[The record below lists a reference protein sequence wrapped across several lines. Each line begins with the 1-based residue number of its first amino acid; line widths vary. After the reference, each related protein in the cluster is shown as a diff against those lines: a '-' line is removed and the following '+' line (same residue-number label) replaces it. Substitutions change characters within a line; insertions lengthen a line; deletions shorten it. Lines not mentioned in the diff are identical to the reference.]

1 MARIET
7 HGLRRS
13 VGVGGLFA
21 TAYGNVGSSIYYAL
35 GLVAAYALGLTPVV
49 FMLAGGLFALTAKT
63 YQEGATMFPEAGGS
77 SSFARHAFNE
87 FVSFFAGWALS
98 LDYILTIAISAFF
111 VPHYLGAFWPAL
123 THPPGDVIGGLVV
136 IALLAWLNIR
146 GIGESANLNFVLAL
160 LDLATQVLIICIGV
174 VLVLNPALLVHQVH
188 LGSTPS
194 YSHLIF
200 ALSLA
205 MLAYTGI
212 ETVSNMAEEARDP
225 GRDVP
230 RAVNYILIAVLGVYA
245 GMTVVALSALPVVGH
260 GPHAYTPL
268 GQTPA
273 QGGYQN
279 DPVLGII
286 SHLGLA
292 PGVTHVLRY
301 YVGVLAATILFIA
314 TNAGLIGISRLSWS
328 LAEHRQIPGIF
339 AQLHPK
345 HRTPWFTIVVFSV
358 FAGILLIPGKTDF
371 LGNLYSYG
379 AMLSFTI
386 AHAAVVALRI
396 KEPERERPYRIGV
409 NVRFRGAAIPISA
422 VIGGIG
428 TFAAWVSVLA
438 LHVDARYV
446 GTAWMVVGLIGY
458 VIYRRR
464 QGMDLTSHHKIQHRE
479 RPAFFVE
486 LEYRSAIVPIFG
498 TDVDASALR
507 TAAKLVGEDAAVEA
521 VYVLRVPNQLSLE
534 AGLEE
539 EEQLGRSVLESAKV
553 AGRKAG
559 LKVQTRLIR
568 ARNPGHA
575 LVEEAQRTNAE
586 IIYLG
591 TAHAPPSEQA
601 LGPTASYLLAHRPC
615 RVVVEVDPVNGHR
628 PTTNGSALQDS
639 AVRGRNA
646 QHAPQTPSASHR

>member
-1 MARIET
+1 MAKIET
-7 HGLRRS
+7 HGLRRT

-35 GLVAAYALGLTPVV
+35 GLVAFYALGLTPVV

-63 YQEGATMFPEAGGS
+63 YAEGASMFPEAGGS

-123 THPPGDVIGGLVV
+123 THGPGDVIGGLIV
-136 IALLAWLNIR
+136 ITALAWLNIR
-146 GIGESANLNFVLAL
+146 GIGESAKLNFFLAIM
-160 LDLATQVLIICIGV
+160 DLITQCVIIVIGAF
-174 VLVLNPALLVHQVH
+174 LVLNPSLLVRQVH
-188 LGSTPS
+188 LGTAPT

-230 RAVNYILIAVLGVYA
+230 RAVNLILIAVLGVYA

-260 GPHAYTPL
+260 GSHATTLLGLPPPH
-268 GQTPA
+268 GFE
-273 QGGYQN
+273 N

-286 SHLGLA
+286 EHLGLPA
-292 PGVTHVLRY
+292 TLTHLLRY
-301 YVGVLAATILFIA
+301 YVGILAATILFIA

-328 LAEHRQIPGIF
+328 LAEHRQLPALF
-339 AQLHPK
+339 SRLHPR
-345 HRTPWFTIVVFSV
+345 HRTPWFTIIVFSV

-371 LGNLYSYG
+371 LGNLYSFG
-379 AMLSFTI
+379 AMLSFTT
-386 AHAAVVALRI
+386 AHAAVTVLRF
-396 KEPERERPYRIGV
+396 KDPDRERPYRMPW
-409 NVRFRGAAIPISA
+409 NVRFRGGQLPLTA

-428 TFAAWVSVLA
+428 TFAAWVSVLV

-446 GTAWMVVGLIGY
+446 GTAWMIVGVAGY
-458 VIYRRR
+458 VYYRHH
-464 QGMDLTSHHKIQHRE
+464 QGLDLVSHHKIAHRE

-486 LEYRSAIVPIFG
+486 LDYRSAVVPIFG
-498 TDVDASALR
+498 TDIDAAALR
-507 TAAKLVGEDAAVEA
+507 AAARLVGEGAVVEA
-521 VYVLRVPNQLSLE
+521 VYVLRVPNQLSLD

-539 EEQLGRSVLESAKV
+539 DEQLGLSVLESAKLM
-553 AGRKAG
+553 GRKAG

-568 ARNPGHA
+568 TRNPGA
-575 LVEEAQRTNAE
+575 AIVEEAERSKAE

-591 TAHAPPSEQA
+591 TVHAPPSERV
-601 LGPTASYLLAHRPC
+601 LGPTAIYLLAHRPC
-615 RVVVEVDPVNGHR
+615 RVVIETPPAG
-628 PTTNGSALQDS
+628 A
-639 AVRGRNA
+639 GR
-646 QHAPQTPSASHR
+646 R